1 MTEEHSGM
9 PEPPQPPE
17 FTEPVAGDSRS
28 AMFSSSEGMVTLGG
42 AVIIA
47 GYLIFGV
54 IFNEYWT
61 GSVALL
67 AAILAVL
74 LPRANRGFVEKIAPL
89 STLMKAVGYIIG
101 IWAVVELVENIR
113 FANSA
118 IDSFPEILGALVLF
132 GGSAIAYMGAR
143 SIEN

>member
-17 FTEPVAGDSRS
+17 TTEPAVTAGSDL
-28 AMFSSSEGMVTLGG
+28 FSSSEGMVTLGG
-42 AVIIA
+42 AIIIA

-74 LPRANRGFVEKIAPL
+74 LPRANRAFVEKIAPL

-113 FANSA
+113 FASSA

>member
-9 PEPPQPPE
+9 PEPPQPPDT
-17 FTEPVAGDSRS
+17 TEPAVTAGSD
-28 AMFSSSEGMVTLGG
+28 MFSSSEGMVTLGG
-42 AVIIA
+42 AIIIA

-74 LPRANRGFVEKIAPL
+74 LPRANRAFVEKIAPL

-113 FANSA
+113 FASSA